1 MYGCLHLLKKKNLEN
16 VIEIIYV
23 YIGLNSDQSGTFYRF
38 KILITVQS
46 MPSLC
51 SDREFK
57 VTKNRIDS
65 VNLISVNRISFSHH
79 KINQEGVNINQ

>member
-1 MYGCLHLLKKKNLEN
+1 MDVYIYLKKNLEN

-46 MPSLC
+46 MPS
-51 SDREFK
+51 
-57 VTKNRIDS
+57 V
-65 VNLISVNRISFSHH
+65 V
-79 KINQEGVNINQ
+79 